1 MTRRFRVNLTAS
13 AQTDLEQIFYNI
25 AADSPMNAT
34 EFIVELERKVYSL
47 EAFPERQPLIPENE
61 FFGTEYRHLNHKKYR
76 IVYRIVQD
84 TVFVLRI
91 VHGSKLLDDMAP

>member
-1 MTRRFRVNLTAS
+1 MTTRFRVNLTAS